1 MTAEHPALPAE
12 PGRGAGVAEAG
23 AKTVLSP
30 HRLVWRVVSA
40 LRSPYIVAGR
50 RRRRRSLVPV
60 MAVGGEKAPR
70 GLQET
75 AMSEQS
81 GGRPKISDEELTA
94 LVRDIRKFAATLLD
108 MAAGKFHEGCT
119 ASLMKHGLTH
129 DQADRITADTWR
141 QALASKRK

>member
-1 MTAEHPALPAE
+1 MHALPAE

-60 MAVGGEKAPR
+60 IAVGSEEAP
-70 GLQET
+70 
-75 AMSEQS
+75 
-81 GGRPKISDEELTA
+81 
-94 LVRDIRKFAATLLD
+94 
-108 MAAGKFHEGCT
+108 
-119 ASLMKHGLTH
+119 
-129 DQADRITADTWR
+129 ADYRR
-141 QALASKRK
+141 QR